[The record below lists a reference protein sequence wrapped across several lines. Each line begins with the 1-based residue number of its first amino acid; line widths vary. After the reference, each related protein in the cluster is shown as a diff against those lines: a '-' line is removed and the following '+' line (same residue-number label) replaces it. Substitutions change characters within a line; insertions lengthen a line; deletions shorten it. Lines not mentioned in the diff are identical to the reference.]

1 MSLRSLVTFAQT
13 EISRGDT
20 YDGRDRTPPPPL
32 ADQQEAVE
40 PSPEDSNFVAQR
52 TLPPD
57 WLGDPQN
64 EVIRVD
70 GPSTSVFTEGEFDNP
85 IAPTGN
91 PVPSPDVLAYYLPYH
106 FYRNGVWGIYL
117 RAKGILELAAE
128 LKGVPVR
135 HGSEPA
141 IRGAIISLL
150 EHELLHCQTE
160 LAATRAEVVVRSA
173 VYHPYF
179 FDRYA
184 TFHEEAVANAYAH
197 REISKR
203 YPAFVASLEAWMRG
217 QGPGYRDFHLYRGR
231 LLGKGRLKCSQHIIR
246 FVPPAAPRPSKLP
259 SDFLFRRAGVGK
271 VPVNVVVEPG
281 IGPNLLR
288 PFPKYNGVVVKVH
301 SREHPPPH
309 IHVEMPPG
317 KEVTRCEWP
326 SLEPV
331 EGDAQL
337 SQKQRGR
344 LREYLQKFGGKICER
359 LRSVYQNPQLPMLG
373 I

>member
-1 MSLRSLVTFAQT
+1 MSLSALVTFAQT
-13 EISRGDT
+13 EISHGDT
-20 YDGRDRTPPPPL
+20 YDGRDPLPPPPG
-32 ADQQEAVE
+32 DRQGRVR
-40 PSPEDSNFVAQR
+40 PSDEDTNRVAER

-57 WLGDPQN
+57 WVGNPQN

-70 GPSTSVFTEGEFDNP
+70 GSNSPLFTEGELDNA

-117 RAKGILELAAE
+117 RGKGILELAAE
-128 LKGVPVR
+128 LKGGPIT
-135 HGSEPA
+135 HGGDDA
-141 IRGAIISLL
+141 IQAAIICLL
-150 EHELLHCQTE
+150 EHELFHCQAE
-160 LAATRAEVVVRSA
+160 LAATRSEVVVRSV

-197 REISKR
+197 REISKK
-203 YPAFVASLEAWMRG
+203 YPAFVTSLETWMRG

-231 LLGKGRLKCSQHIIR
+231 LLGKGRLKCSQHMIR
-246 FVPPAAPRPSKLP
+246 FAPPAAPLPSKLP

-271 VPVNVVVEPG
+271 APVNVVVEPG

-288 PFPKYNGVVVKVH
+288 PFPKYKGVLVKTH
-301 SREHPPPH
+301 SRDHPPPH
-309 IHVEMPPG
+309 IHVEIPPG
-317 KEVTRCEWP
+317 EEKTKIEWP
-326 SLEPV
+326 SLEPLK
-331 EGDAQL
+331 GTPQL
-337 SQKQRGR
+337 SSDDRAK
-344 LREYLQKFGGKICER
+344 LREYLQKFGKEICER
-359 LRSVYQNPQLPMLG
+359 LRSVYQNPQLPMPA